1 MRKRVGRKCLIK
13 KRCEL
18 QIHHHSTIPIQKEV
32 FTTSQMKIEMC
43 TTKAYRS
50 AIIRAVFS
58 KTRMGLNQMIDAGH
72 S

>member
-13 KRCEL
+13 KRCKL
-18 QIHHHSTIPIQKEV
+18 QIHFTIPIHKKV